1 MLSFLIV
8 LVVFSILIIVHELGH
23 MLTAKKL
30 GVKVERFSLG
40 FGKKLF
46 SITKG
51 GTEYVLSLFPFGG
64 YVKMAGDE
72 PDGCGGKPEEFYS
85 KSIFKRFLI
94 IVSGSLTNYIFAL
107 ILFVSVFALG
117 LPTLTNY
124 VGTLLP
130 DYPAAVSGMKEGDRI
145 LEIDGQGVANWD
157 ELVSLMAKKTTGRP
171 VKLSIERKT
180 RQLTLSVI
188 PKIVQGKNIF
198 GQDTTVAK
206 IGITP
211 KTDVVYEKHSFVEAV
226 TLGTKSLGK
235 FTVLTYKG
243 LWLMVTGGISFKE
256 SASGPI
262 GIAVLIG
269 QAAKTGIVPLLFTMA
284 YINMA
289 LAIFNL
295 LPIPVLDGGHVIF
308 LLIEKIRRRRLNAK
322 TQEIITQVA
331 FYLLMALVIFASWN
345 DLHRYVPFLKK

>member
-1 MLSFLIV
+1 LI
-8 LVVFSILIIVHELGH
+8 VFSILILVHELGH

-46 SITKG
+46 GIKRG
-51 GTEYVLSLFPFGG
+51 GTEYIISLFPLGG

-72 PDGCGGKPEEFYS
+72 PDNCKGKPEEFYS

-107 ILFVSVFALG
+107 ILFISVFALG
-117 LPTLTNY
+117 VPTLTNS
-124 VGTLLP
+124 VGKLLP
-130 DYPAAVSGMKEGDRI
+130 DYPAAKSGIQEGDRI
-145 LEIDGQGVANWD
+145 LEIDGERVANWED
-157 ELVSLMAKKTTGRP
+157 LVSVMGKKTTGRP

-180 RQLTLSVI
+180 RLLTLSLL
-188 PKIVQGKNIF
+188 PKIVQSKNIF
-198 GQDTTVAK
+198 GQDTTAAK
-206 IGITP
+206 IGIMP
-211 KTDVVYEKHSFVEAV
+211 QSDVVFEKHSFFEAV
-226 TLGTKSLGK
+226 ILGTKSLGK

-262 GIAVLIG
+262 GIAILIG
-269 QAAKTGIVPLLFTMA
+269 QAAKTGIVSLLFTMA

-289 LAIFNL
+289 LAVFNL

-308 LLIEKIRRRRLNAK
+308 LLIEKIRGRRLNAR
-322 TQEIITQVA
+322 TQEIITQTA
-331 FYLLMALVIFASWN
+331 FYLLIALVLFASWN
-345 DLHRYVPFLKK
+345 DVHRFFPFFKK